1 MSFDLI
7 FINPTGFG
15 YSGFSHGIATLA
27 SVLRNKGYN
36 ISIIDASSDN
46 LDVSGVI
53 RKVAD
58 LNPSIVGITGLI
70 QASAFNKELSMGLK
84 SKLPNIIQIAGGSWA
99 GYAPEYI
106 LRNTKIDFVAI
117 GESDLIIPEFVKG
130 LLGNRSITDISG
142 LSFIDKNGGYKETGP
157 VIFPRNLDEL
167 PLPAYDLFNM
177 NYYELITKPEKYPF
191 PLSSYFIRRIKK
203 SSSDGNLRLFSI
215 TSGRGCYGRCDFCA
229 AAHLMRRNFSPKYVA
244 DHMKH
249 LMDNYGANAFNFT
262 ESLTMSTRTWVKEFC
277 NEIISRKLN
286 IFYIALARADFNYD
300 EETICLLKESGC
312 ISLGFG
318 FESGDNLMLRSF
330 HKKTTVERYYSV
342 INDFKKT
349 GIVVGGTFV
358 LNMPGENFDSINNTI
373 DFIRKTRVGFGYG
386 FAYPYPGSDLF
397 RFAKANSFC
406 DLDDVMFKE
415 SNKRL
420 TSISAFN
427 DYISKYNFNNLD
439 TKKLWN
445 INKILD
451 KLVNQ
456 NYFYSKNKFLFLLV
470 KIFPF
475 YDKFKQMYFFV
486 KNLLF
491 RILRKLKR
499 CLKKILKI
507 S

>member
-1 MSFDLI
+1 MNFDLI
-7 FINPTGFG
+7 FINPVGFG

-27 SVLRNKGYN
+27 SILRNKGYN

-46 LDVSGVI
+46 LDVSRVI
-53 RKVAD
+53 NKVAN
-58 LNPSIVGITGLI
+58 LNPAIVGITGLI
-70 QASAFNKELSMGLK
+70 QASAFNKELSMELK
-84 SKLPNIIQIAGGSWA
+84 SKLPNVIQIAGGSWA
-99 GYAPEYI
+99 EYASEYI
-106 LRNTKIDFVAI
+106 LRNTKIDYVAV
-117 GESDLIIPEFVKG
+117 GEADLIISELVKR
-130 LLGNRSITDISG
+130 LLENGSIADISG
-142 LSFIDKNGGYKETGP
+142 LSFIDKNGDFVETGP
-157 VIFPRNLDEL
+157 MIFPRNLDEL

-177 NYYELITKPEKYPF
+177 DYYMLKIKPEKYPF

-203 SSSDGNLRLFSI
+203 SSRNGNLRLVSI

-229 AAHLMRRNFSPKYVA
+229 AAHLMRRNFSPKYVT
-244 DHMKH
+244 DHMKF
-249 LMDNYGANAFNFT
+249 LMDNYDANAFNFT
-262 ESLTMSTRTWVKEFC
+262 ESLTMSTRNWVKEFC
-277 NEIISRKLN
+277 NEIIDRKLN

-300 EETICLLKESGC
+300 EETIYLLKESGC

-342 INDFKKT
+342 ISDFKKT
-349 GIVVGGTFV
+349 GIVIGGTFV
-358 LNMPGENFDSINNTI
+358 INMPGENFDTINNTI

-397 RFAKANSFC
+397 KFAESNSFC
-406 DLDDVMFKE
+406 NLDDVMFKE

-420 TSISAFN
+420 TSINAFN

-439 TKKLWN
+439 VGKLWN
-445 INKILD
+445 VNKTLG

-470 KIFPF
+470 MIFPF
-475 YDKFKQMYFFV
+475 YNKFKQVYFFI

-491 RILRKLKR
+491 RILRKLKH